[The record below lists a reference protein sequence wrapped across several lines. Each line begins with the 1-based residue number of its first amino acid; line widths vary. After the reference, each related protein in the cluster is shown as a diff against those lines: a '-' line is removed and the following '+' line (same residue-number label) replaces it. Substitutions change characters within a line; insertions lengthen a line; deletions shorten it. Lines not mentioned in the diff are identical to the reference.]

1 MDLFGT
7 SGVRGPV
14 GETVTLERAL
24 ALGTAAGQDGD
35 AFVLGRDGRTT
46 GRAIADAVAAGL
58 QRAGATVERIGV
70 VPTPTLAWASQGR
83 RGIMVTASHNP
94 ASDNGLKF
102 FVDGREYDRAAE
114 RRLESRVDTAPAGV
128 DALDFGETM
137 RSDPIGA
144 YRDEI
149 VSYARERVGPVDG
162 TTVVVDCGTGVA
174 GRATPQV
181 LDRLG
186 ADVLAVDAHVDGTFP
201 ARSSKPTADT
211 LADTA
216 ALIATSEH
224 IDCGIAH
231 DGDADRTVLLDADG
245 AIVPADTVLA
255 ILAGHYLTE
264 GGRVLTTPD
273 TSDRIDER
281 VAALGGR
288 VERTALG
295 TLHEAMVGDEAMDG
309 QESDDAVF
317 AGEPWKHVHP
327 PLGPWIDGIASAA
340 LLVALIDR
348 DGLATLRAPITE
360 RPKAERSV
368 ACPEAAKAPA
378 MDRLTERLPAEFD
391 HETVDTEYGVRLGLP
406 EGWILVR
413 PSGTEPKL
421 RVYLEH
427 SDADALVERVVEILQ
442 ESVER
447 VA

>member
-24 ALGTAAGQDGD
+24 ALGTAAGQDGEE
-35 AFVLGRDGRTT
+35 FVLGRDGRTT

-58 QRAGATVERIGV
+58 QRAGARVERIGV

-94 ASDNGLKF
+94 PRDNGLKF
-102 FVDGREYDRAAE
+102 FRDGQEYDRDAE
-114 RRLESRVDTAPAGV
+114 RRLESRLDTAPASV
-128 DALDFGETM
+128 DALEFGETT
-137 RSDPIGA
+137 RGDPLSA
-144 YRDEI
+144 YRDRI
-149 VSYARERVGPVDG
+149 VAYARERVGPIAATG
-162 TTVVVDCGTGVA
+162 VVVDCGTGV
-174 GRATPQV
+174 GGLATPQV

-201 ARSSKPTADT
+201 ARPSKPTADT
-211 LADTA
+211 LTDTA
-216 ALIATSEH
+216 ALIARTDR
-224 IDCGIAH
+224 IDCAIAH
-231 DGDADRTVLLDADG
+231 DGDADRTVLLDSEG
-245 AIVPADTVLA
+245 EIVPADTVLA

-281 VAALGGR
+281 VADLGGR
-288 VERTALG
+288 VDRTALG
-295 TLHEAMVGDEAMDG
+295 TLHEAMDG
-309 QESDDAVF
+309 QEATAETVF

-348 DGLATLRAPITE
+348 DGLAALRNPITE

-368 ACPEAAKAPA
+368 DCPDDAKAAA
-378 MDRLTERLPAEFD
+378 MDRLTERLPAAID
-391 HETVDTEYGVRLGLP
+391 HESVDTDYGVRLTLS

-421 RVYLEH
+421 RVYLEQ
-427 SDADALVERVVEILQ
+427 SDADALAERVVEILR
-442 ESVER
+442 EAVER